1 MRYTYLEKF
10 GVYSPLHKFEK
21 PTDYEREKIYIYL
34 LVAVLGFGALTIDLF
49 ANLFI

>member
-21 PTDYEREKIYIYL
+21 PTDYESEKYVIMV
-34 LVAVLGFGALTIDLF
+34 LVLVIGLGALLLG
-49 ANLFI
+49 LFI